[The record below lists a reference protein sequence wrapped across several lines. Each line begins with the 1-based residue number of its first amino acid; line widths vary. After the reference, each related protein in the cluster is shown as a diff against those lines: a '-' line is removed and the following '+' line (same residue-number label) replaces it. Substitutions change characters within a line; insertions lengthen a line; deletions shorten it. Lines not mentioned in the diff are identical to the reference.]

1 MKPVRALRR
10 QLVAAFVLFAAAT
23 ALLFGTFCLVF
34 VYTVEDSFF
43 ERMLSEEADHQVAS
57 WRSTGAPARTLRPF
71 ISVHRSAASF
81 PPDLVRAMAGARGR
95 EFAGSEG
102 RHYHL
107 RPVDAA
113 PATRLFLVAEV
124 SRELVVHPR
133 LPFIVGVLALLAGMM
148 LLLTIAVGYWL
159 ARRATAPLEQ
169 LTALVSAATPG
180 QLPRRFG
187 GAFPDNEIGLLA
199 RTLDEAMA
207 RIDGFIEREQ
217 HFTRDASHE
226 LRTPLAVIDGAAHLL
241 AQQPMAPQAEDQ
253 LQRIRTACRQMEQT
267 LEALLS
273 LAREELGQAETQAV
287 SLLAL
292 VERAVVE
299 HAGLLEG
306 KPVEVLVEV
315 ASGAKVAGN
324 PAVLAILI
332 GNLVGN
338 AFAHTRA
345 GEVRIGFGNRRL
357 MVSDTGPGIAPEL
370 RARMFD
376 AGVRGPA
383 SGGYGL
389 GLSITSRL
397 AARSGIGLAIDS
409 DAGGSRAVLTFGG
422 GFAG

>member
-1 MKPVRALRR
+1 MTPVRTLRR
-10 QLVAAFVLFAAAT
+10 QLVAAFALFAAAT

-34 VYTVEDSFF
+34 VNTVEDSFF
-43 ERMLSEEADHQVAS
+43 DRMLAQEAQHQVAS

-71 ISVHRSAASF
+71 ISVHRSGASF

-95 EFAGSEG
+95 EFAGDAG

-107 RPVDAA
+107 RTVDAA
-113 PATRLFLVAEV
+113 PGIRLVLVAEV
-124 SRELVVHPR
+124 SRELVVRPR
-133 LPFIVGVLALLAGMM
+133 LPFIVGVLALLAGAM
-148 LLLTIAVGYWL
+148 LVLTMGVGYWR

-169 LTALVSAATPG
+169 LTALVAAATPG
-180 QLPRRFG
+180 QLPQRFG

-199 RTLDEAMA
+199 RTLDQAMA
-207 RIDGFIEREQ
+207 RIAGFIEREQ

-253 LQRIRTACRQMEQT
+253 LQRIRTACRQMGQT

-273 LAREELGQAETQAV
+273 LAREELGQADTVPA
-287 SLLAL
+287 LLLPL

-299 HAGLLEG
+299 HAALLEG
-306 KPVEVLVEV
+306 KPVDVVVQV
-315 ASGAKVAGN
+315 AAGDKVDAN

-345 GEVRIGFGNRRL
+345 GEVRIDFADRRL
-357 MVSDTGPGIAPEL
+357 TVADTGPGIAPEL
-370 RARMFD
+370 RARMFE
-376 AGVRGPA
+376 AGVRGAA

-389 GLSITSRL
+389 GLSIVARL
-397 AARSGIGLAIDS
+397 AARSGIGLSIDS
-409 DAGGSRAVLTFGG
+409 GAGGSRAVLEFSG
-422 GFAG
+422 